1 MFLCVCGGGGVH
13 MSHVDFEK
21 RSCPLSLMKTPVAS
35 AGRPMLGLL
44 YNTYT
49 CIYIYKP
56 IYNYNKCHQIML
68 LI

>member
-1 MFLCVCGGGGVH
+1 